1 MSAANDLRADDL
13 RAIVDLTIEYCWAI
27 DERDWDTLRQVF
39 VPDATAELGNG
50 TEQGV
55 DAIIG
60 RISGVLSVLDRSQHI
75 VANHRVRLDGDRA
88 TCRCYLQ
95 AQHVR
100 KAAAAGRNY
109 VVAGRYEDDLV
120 RTPDGWR
127 IAHRRLVVMW
137 TDGNPG
143 VIRGD

>member
-1 MSAANDLRADDL
+1 MSAADDRA
-13 RAIVDLTIEYCWAI
+13 AITELTVGYCWAI
-27 DERDWDTLRQVF
+27 DSHDWQALRNVF
-39 VPDATAELGNG
+39 APGATAELGNG
-50 TEQGV
+50 TEHGV
-55 DAIIG
+55 EAIIE
-60 RISGVLSVLDRSQHI
+60 RISGVLSGIDSSQHI
-75 VANHRVRLDGDRA
+75 VANHQITLDGDRA
-88 TCRCYLQ
+88 ACRCYLH

-100 KAAAAGRNY
+100 KAAVRGRNY

-120 RTPDGWR
+120 RTAEGWR

>member
-1 MSAANDLRADDL
+1 MTGVDDHRVDDH
-13 RAIVDLTIEYCWAI
+13 RAIVDLTVDYCWAI
-27 DERDWDTLRQVF
+27 DGCDWEALRDIFL
-39 VPDATAELGNG
+39 PNATAELGSG
-50 TEQGV
+50 TERGI
-55 DAIIG
+55 DAIIS

-75 VANHRVRLDGDRA
+75 VANHQVSIDGDRA
-88 TCRCYLQ
+88 TSRCYLH

-100 KAAAAGRNY
+100 KTAVAGRNY

-120 RTPDGWR
+120 RTAEGWR

>member
-1 MSAANDLRADDL
+1 MTGVDDH
-13 RAIVDLTIEYCWAI
+13 RAIVDLTVDYCWAI
-27 DERDWDTLRQVF
+27 DGRDWEALHNIF
-39 VPDATAELGNG
+39 LPHATAELGRG

-55 DAIIG
+55 DAIID
-60 RISGVLSVLDRSQHI
+60 RISGVLNVLDGSQHL
-75 VANHRVRLDGDRA
+75 VTNHRIHLHGDRA
-88 TCRCYLQ
+88 TCSTYLH

-100 KAAAAGRNY
+100 KAARDGRLY

-120 RTPDGWR
+120 RTAEGWR